1 MAIRKFSLSSIS
13 TGIKKNKF
21 WDDITFANDPFFD
34 RVIILLQ
41 DGSYT
46 NFGSLG
52 GTATNNST
60 SASTTTKLSTSTAST
75 NFGNG
80 TGNVQVPYN
89 SAMNDFSQG
98 MTYEGYFY
106 FTSATPPGSVYFL
119 GRWNTTGGG
128 LYQFNCRIEG
138 GNVIAGFREN
148 GTTSDVFN
156 LNGGAVPVN
165 QWVHVAFVIDGNG
178 NSGTARLFI
187 NGIQNSSAA
196 YSVALQT
203 QSYDT
208 FAIGFKHDGGA
219 SGSFGGNAFF
229 DRVRITRKNRYTSN
243 FTPPASPLLAF

>member
-21 WDDITFANDPFFD
+21 WDDITFTNDPFFD

-41 DGSYT
+41 NGSYT

-106 FTSATPPGSVYFL
+106 FTSSSFSGDSYFL
-119 GRWNTTGGG
+119 GRWGTSGGG
-128 LYQFNCRIEG
+128 LYQFNCRLEG
-138 GNVIAGFREN
+138 GNIKAGIRQN
-148 GTTSDVFN
+148 GTTSDVFA
-156 LNGGAVPVN
+156 LDAGAAPIN
-165 QWVHVAFVIDGNG
+165 QWVHVAFVLDGNG
-178 NSGTARLFI
+178 SSGTGRLFV
-187 NGIQNSSAA
+187 NGVQAASSPYSIALLTNSF
-196 YSVALQT
+196 
-203 QSYDT
+203 DT
-208 FAIGFKHDGGA
+208 FGIGFKHDGGT
-219 SGSFGGNAFF
+219 FGGNAFF
-229 DRVRITRKNRYTSN
+229 DRVRVTRKNRYTSN
-243 FTPPASPLLAF
+243 FTPPSVPLLTV